1 MTDYLVLLKP
11 LLPYIPTTIVSI
23 IAVGV
28 FLFKVFSKER
38 ELMSRIDSLSGDL
51 GKLTESIQKLY
62 AELKE
67 DVREMRKDLNEE
79 KEKRNKLEIK
89 LAEKYLSV
97 DRWLEINNKFEASVK
112 QEFSR
117 IHKTLE
123 NLNKILIEV
132 LRDGRKTS

>member
-11 LLPYIPTTIVSI
+11 LAPYIPTTIISI
-23 IAVGV
+23 IALGIVILKTV
-28 FLFKVFSKER
+28 SKEK
-38 ELMSRIDSLSGDL
+38 ELINRIDSLSGEL
-51 GKLTESIQKLY
+51 GKLTKNIEKLHD
-62 AELKE
+62 ELKDE
-67 DVREMRKDLNEE
+67 VKEVREDIKRERERTHDLEV
-79 KEKRNKLEIK
+79 K

-123 NLNKILIEV
+123 NLNEILIEV
-132 LRDGRKTS
+132 LKDGRKAG